1 MVTHRLL
8 ASMAQ
13 RDRGEDRPDMLAVLR
28 PLPPDPRGQDDDI
41 QSHEDPIEERHRLQT
56 FQAASREY
64 VTLQAGLGRVGAR
77 WLGAICN
84 DSLTPQTGILQ
95 AACRD
100 AVLVP
105 ARTVW
110 ANSPPWT

>member
-41 QSHEDPIEERHRLQT
+41 QSHEEPIEERHRLQPSKRRRESM
-56 FQAASREY
+56 SRFRKVWEG
-64 VTLQAGLGRVGAR
+64 Q
-77 WLGAICN
+77 
-84 DSLTPQTGILQ
+84 
-95 AACRD
+95 
-100 AVLVP
+100 VLDGW
-105 ARTVW
+105 RKL
-110 ANSPPWT
+110 